1 MMMDAATEKVL
12 RCDMMISFLMPIP
25 CSADRILAV
34 HLDLNQPSARGGLRW
49 INRFREHIVTVMAQ
63 VPPTLENRDE
73 TCCSVDHALRILRA
87 CDRPNVGMP
96 VNTEGERSSR
106 LLRQGF
112 AAQEYGQA
120 GFRIRDVFNAF
131 NPAGPTWRYA
141 RQRKRPPGRQN
152 KQYLPRL
159 LSLR

>member
-1 MMMDAATEKVL
+1 
-12 RCDMMISFLMPIP
+12 
-25 CSADRILAV
+25 
-34 HLDLNQPSARGGLRW
+34 LRW
-49 INRFREHIVTVMAQ
+49 INRFGEHIVIVVAK
-63 VPPTLENRDE
+63 VRPALENRDE
-73 TCCSVDHALRILRA
+73 TCCPVDHALRVLRA

-96 VNTEGERSSR
+96 VNTEGQRSSR

-112 AAQEYGQA
+112 PAQEYGEA
-120 GFRIRDVFNAF
+120 GFHIRDAF